1 MITIAYQK
9 KNPEDH
15 LKAVPA
21 SVLSN
26 PLHGCTTNKVI
37 LLGLSDKAIEMR
49 QGGLSLSEIC
59 QELNSKYLK
68 DSEYQLSIMSL
79 QRFFAKVSDIPKT
92 DNRIKPEENLNIY
105 GEYKM
110 LYEITVDSLEAI
122 QQSIETMKKVKDYKG
137 IRENSLLC
145 EKLTARCQGLLQSM
159 SDSQSRVY
167 TYGNLNRIVQITLD
181 IVKEESPEIYAK
193 VVNKIKTHVELSEL
207 MKKIKEAN

>member
-1 MITIAYQK
+1 MAYQK
-9 KNPEDH
+9 KNPDDH
-15 LKAVPA
+15 LKPVPR
-21 SVLSN
+21 SVEVN
-26 PLHGCTTNKVI
+26 PLHGCTTNKVVQ
-37 LLGLSDKAIEMR
+37 LGLNVKADEMR
-49 QGGLSLSEIC
+49 QAGLSLSEIC
-59 QELNSKYLK
+59 RELNDKYLAE
-68 DSEYQLSIMSL
+68 SEYKLSIMGLS
-79 QRFFAKVSDIPKT
+79 RYFDKYSSIGKT

-122 QQSIETMKKVKDYKG
+122 QQSIETMKKAKDYKG

-167 TYGNLNRIVQITLD
+167 TYTNLNRIVGITLD

-207 MKKIKEAN
+207 MKKIKDAT